1 MKSSSKKQSSRSR
14 KQSPSGSRS
23 GQMAQS
29 ETPRSS
35 GKQQVA
41 ASGAGGQYGEGNYE
55 ATRQYNSGLKRH
67 LQSSDVEQEAR
78 DAAPRSSAEEK
89 EMNEAERVGRG
100 RARGG
105 DSIESIDEGLDT
117 DEDLQK

>member
-1 MKSSSKKQSSRSR
+1 MKSSSKKQPSRSR
-14 KQSPSGSRS
+14 KQSPSSSRS
-23 GQMAQS
+23 GQMEQS
-29 ETPRSS
+29 GSRSS

-67 LQSSDVEQEAR
+67 LETSDVEQEAR

-89 EMNEAERVGRG
+89 EMNEAERVARG

-105 DSIESIDEGLDT
+105 DSVEAIDEGADT